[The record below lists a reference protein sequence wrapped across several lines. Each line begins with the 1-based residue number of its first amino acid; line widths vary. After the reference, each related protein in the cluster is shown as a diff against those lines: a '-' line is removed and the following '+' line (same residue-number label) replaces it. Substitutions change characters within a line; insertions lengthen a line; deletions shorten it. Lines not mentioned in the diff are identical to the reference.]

1 MSDCTTVFHS
11 IPKVHKVIKELV
23 YGNVADGRRL
33 ANLINSD
40 KFKQYCL
47 NDSVAKTD
55 NLEEIKAN
63 VLKRLINNFRKEN
76 IFSVN
81 TTTKIDANSGF
92 YNMRSQAAYNTAIV
106 YAADVIKAINKK
118 LTKDDLKNN
127 NFYSV
132 IINKAKKSFK
142 STLIIRANAYGNK
155 FDLKTPLIDI
165 ITWMNNNEVSE
176 QDLNYC
182 DFVQSVFGADTN
194 IWTEIFLNPK
204 LSEFSEDFNIEDEQL
219 KSALM
224 NDEVE
229 DEINDVA
236 DNDETD
242 ESTKQWEFGNNI
254 GSYTNLISKEIK
266 DYFDGLVR
274 LNSTVVGEVE
284 KKGKKI
290 KTYDQDKNNPLGV
303 ITTHNYQEC
312 IIELA
317 DIMNNYGGW
326 INNDI
331 LIEEIIKRA
340 NNKQNFAAFIRLAE
354 DMKNDVNFA
363 NAVRRDINKYIVDCI
378 EVTVTPEGKIESVQ
392 SNTSNNPTRKLF
404 FNLRNNFKSSCI
416 QVNNEDIK
424 SEIDNIKKL
433 INDYNDANKAPQ
445 VKSARRSINIKEINT
460 ARLDETI
467 RNIKEIYRYYF
478 PSLND
483 LSIDNFINKNNDT
496 QINNVTK
503 LVTQLEAVYIAAKNS
518 SIEKQKRDFEISK
531 IRKENRKRELA
542 AIELGQEKS
551 KIKYL
556 KEPEFNDDWI
566 RGIDSPLDAIC
577 KMLSPY
583 SDSKAE
589 LNSRTVEGNLSSD
602 MLYNNYLFNI
612 CKVLSNPETLNLWIE
627 ERLRTKDKTPTTE
640 YAFSN
645 IIFEDEKLGIKGLV
659 RKKENGGYELTEY
672 GTSIVSTYLVNGV
685 TNQMTGT
692 NAKYTN
698 MSDGDYYLLGLYA
711 FLKPTKTYKKYNLDM
726 KDIPVTTPYIMR
738 TPSDAPKNF
747 MVTLPRYSINGFWD
761 YDDKKLNKYVNDNF
775 SKFNKTIEVS
785 QNVIAN
791 INNGGYKPIKTEK
804 DELVDYII
812 NPPKEIQINN
822 SNVVQEGDTNRIVFE
837 TIGKDGIGYIW
848 FDCNFE
854 YNKAGKLIATNLTFL
869 GKQSNGVKAGNI
881 YDNIESD
888 IKSALRLDYIE
899 KHEKDK
905 KINRNHPLF
914 NLYYNVIR
922 KEILE
927 YLQAEEDIKRLPK
940 SKLIEW
946 YHYNPRKKGIA
957 GGNVFN
963 FSLLDNN
970 YGIDE
975 NGNTIDERIKEVLA
989 LSSTGERPVSLS
1001 NDYNNPITIT
1011 KEAEDAIKDI
1021 INDWLIDYVENEIND
1036 INELYGQFIT
1046 EAANYELE
1054 EFALNQYIANITFDD
1069 LFEGN
1074 QKYYKDAQ
1082 TFLKRA
1088 KEIQAGGT
1096 SYSGIDYLNPA
1107 TYNQSVTETGDI
1119 IKVGGKEIKIRTG
1132 WNAITIHNSSKPST
1146 NKNILYDKLKK
1157 VVNEDKAKEIAS
1169 RFGYVT
1175 PLTEKEK
1182 EEGKEEDEGVTTKVN
1197 DAQSYITIYE
1207 MARRVKLMGLYPKY
1221 EKLLNQLTD
1230 DTTTIDEIDI
1240 NELDEFIQVQKNF
1253 YYDHYYDEDLRR
1265 HVSRQIKNAELV
1277 LVPKFLGEDTSLG
1290 KLAKIMIENDIDQI
1304 NTQETS
1310 KATNY
1315 DVLDFWDN
1323 DGNMIENVEEFTKQ
1337 AVKTKKPFSYMYL
1350 YRQQEVPQHIID
1362 AKNKAGIQV
1371 MKKILDNGVEETKI
1385 FRDNFTRAYVQN
1397 IKEDFDALMKTFG
1410 IKFDKDYNIVSVDG
1424 KEVNFDKIYKAALKE
1439 ASRLGVD
1446 SNMID
1451 YFMIRN
1457 GNQPTMPNYMNIIA
1471 SKIESIAQS
1480 QFNKFITRQ
1489 KLPGWHAA
1497 QVTSVGL
1504 EGLIQKHKQLK
1515 KGETIETD
1523 ERKRIELN
1531 YHKEDNVV
1539 EILLPKWAKS
1549 MFNQYDENGNLIKE
1563 IKIEDVDEEVLRCI
1577 GYRIP
1582 TEGKQ
1587 SMAVM
1592 KVVGFLPDWMGST
1605 IVVPDEWVTQT
1616 GSDFDV
1622 DSVYGIS
1629 YETYLGSDGRVHKVE
1644 YINGTDEQTSRKRY
1658 INYVRRNGVK
1668 VEFTKVTKED
1678 KEELKENIKLNITS
1692 ANKELLDK
1700 LEETFNKLMEYENEV
1715 YQALPKEDKNFI
1727 KRHHE
1732 NTKGLITFTQSNED
1746 LIKYF
1751 KLKANAATEIEVKNI
1766 YNQIADVY
1774 QQINEFV
1781 EYTKDTNRNIFS
1793 KSKEI
1798 YNDKVKKLFEEA
1810 INIYNK
1816 AIEDAAVKE
1825 DLMSY
1830 EEFASQSIEAQ
1841 NTRQARNNRIVNSM
1855 IAIMNHKSSVAENL
1869 SCSNFDDISDA
1880 IKQTDKL
1887 FESSKVKPNVN
1898 NPLTQIK
1905 FRRNAMSGATL
1916 KAFSVSRDTGNS
1928 VFNVSRGK
1936 LTVPIKVRY
1945 SNNINMKTVKE
1956 AFDVEEDTGLVKHEG
1971 LANSKNDKN
1980 VTGEY
1985 ITVASS
1991 HTTAHILDAIKEGAI
2006 PNENEYTFA
2015 AFKTLFDIG
2024 IDAYSAILWLRQP
2037 AITRIVNAYFESQSV
2052 FTIGQF
2058 NPIHTAVKRIAKELG
2073 IEVNKQ
2079 LVNDFTPIGQVL
2091 TALENKYGEE
2101 FRKIYPYSL
2110 INFNNSGKAEVLN
2123 IDIPKIE
2130 NRIKNNDNK
2139 VYNLLFDLGAIM
2151 NFNYMNDVS
2160 RIISNHIRVLNP
2172 DKFGAKQTI
2181 YETNKV
2187 IENIKELYNKN
2198 EHKFITDE
2206 NGKPIIDCIY
2216 PGLIVEDYNPVRDE
2230 TYIYEDFE
2238 GYLANTEESAYPS
2251 LNAFMKYSTVPSIM
2265 INRLLFDTE
2274 NYKFIDAINN
2284 IEKFIN
2290 GKVDKTL
2297 YVDFKKYILDELYK
2311 SSCGILVKP
2320 IKLNKQGN
2328 IEIDIDT
2335 ETENIKN
2342 SSPVE
2347 GESAKEIARIY
2358 GYGYT
2363 MHYDIDITNVTNL
2376 TDEEIAAFAKLTPGQ
2391 KVDFIQSRLLDSER
2405 SIFDYIKINL
2415 YDERQIKSTGA
2426 SRHNILFDDQQK
2438 DMETIYRLFQAA
2450 FDNSNPLI
2458 RLTMID
2464 IIKYAF
2470 VVEGY
2475 QFKKGNISKIIKND
2489 ALYKNIE
2496 EGGTGIIDSIKNVVN
2511 KVNNDILETNNTY
2524 EDYIRSHSTIRQVNK
2539 YRIRYTNNRPNIY
2552 TLTNGGGMY
2561 MLSTADKTKD
2571 VLKEMKLI
2579 SEYTV
2584 DKVTKYNINSRY
2596 ININNK
2602 NKSILYYVHSID
2614 VGNNDKVIYL
2624 IPLNKL
2630 EANEHGEFS
2639 VNENNNKFPN
2649 KAYYFKLIEESRTK
2663 NIPFNRLKEVI
2674 AELYTKEFKSEY
2686 MSKRI
2691 TNNNEKDVPEND
2703 DFLIKVDDSAT
2714 KQMIKKINNVFADNS
2729 VNNYWFYNGSFI
2741 LKNAFKV
2748 VNKFSEQVIYDE
2760 SGSPQRYLIKR
2771 LKFKNLT
2778 AKVIS
2783 DNESLKEIQKAKE
2796 AGLKTIDGVYY
2807 IQRYEESS
2815 PVEEVLED
2823 EVHYSGV
2830 DTNIATNSELS
2841 ELTNVAHQFIVDIK
2855 SRAKNNSDKE
2865 ANRVIN
2871 DFHEYNIDINLKS
2884 SINERAMDVIK
2895 RSAAYYASKAIEI
2908 QDKINNFYIDEL
2920 DNKYDILSDKV
2931 IELIKTND
2939 KIRKEYIKLIL
2950 EASTFGNNFPLI
2962 KEISDNNVDDL
2973 TKRNINT
2980 IKKAINDIANDAK
2993 IKKAFNIVAI
3003 EIFQAE
3009 STNPNFDSG
3018 LTDIVNYIVKDAS
3031 ILDSLFQDAQ
3041 ELAIPIIQV
3050 VLKHAND
3057 LVHQR
3062 NFEGKEVLN
3071 TIKQKLA
3078 EKRKEAKENG
3088 QDINMDHIVD
3098 EKGYFTNDID
3108 DKFYEDYA
3116 EKIKA
3121 LNEAKEKGKNSKEY
3135 IKAKFEKDK
3144 WLMENTEQRYIN
3156 DYYREMIENEETMIQ
3171 DDIIDYYIE
3180 YKKLI
3185 DKRNNILRKFKNNR
3199 TKQDKADLKEIR
3211 WRIAEMRD
3219 TYDYNV
3225 GEVKFD
3231 IDYKRALALDMYI
3244 DKKSAIQKRY
3254 FTSTVRPGFEN
3265 ELQHYLDIINKYRKF
3280 DASGKLITNEDILML
3295 NDEYAN
3301 AIEWLS
3307 ENTIYDIGKK
3317 IREEA
3322 NHYMSVLAKGGN
3334 ENNVRYK
3341 NILNTIDE
3349 PYDSNGVIIG
3359 TKFNQNQ
3366 ARNIKL
3372 EQEKNYKNKNKNAD
3386 SRLIRNKSND
3396 NRVFSQTF
3404 YKKFKDNDEQTNE
3417 QRTKIVED
3425 INKILIKTLDDKG
3438 KINLAVLS
3446 IDELRTLSGLYD
3458 LLGNYKNPKSEKVK
3472 SFIKNEVQFHTD
3484 REQWAKDKEVAE
3496 AKGKEYYN
3504 VWKTLSSEKNYAD
3517 GLFIGYK
3524 NEPNSMI
3531 YGYVTPKLD
3540 KDGNVINKNYID
3552 EERGKA
3558 IEYVKEHIKFIPTKY
3573 YYQVVREWNIKGDIA
3588 KNESPEA
3595 YEQWKQEYAEWEE
3608 NNHVFNP
3615 NTGEKEPIRIWTKV
3629 EYVGYGNESKFYQ
3642 PNYENTVPQPLP
3654 NTENE
3659 NYKGVNEYNYN
3670 GKYTKKDPANKY
3682 EKEYR
3687 KVMRDTINDLTENNP
3702 TAHKFV
3708 ASGRFP
3714 RKAKATGGIKGVV
3727 KAGANF
3733 VGFVSNVGN
3742 ENSMSDFI
3750 GYERNRTANIPM
3762 LELLKDGTYKKQEEI
3777 REQRIDESDEDY
3789 NKYVKDTK
3797 NKNEEIAKYNKELD
3811 AKLMDRD
3818 YEAVLE
3824 EFVARA
3830 IDANAKAEC
3839 KIELYYLLEYLRK
3852 YYKGYDITGFGNLRK
3867 DRRNSLD
3874 DEQAYKQK
3882 ALNNA
3887 IKVVEVWAKR
3897 FLFDEYKTKTA
3908 SSNIASVFQNIA
3920 SSKYMMFNITG
3931 GISNVLTG
3939 STNIF
3944 MERFA
3949 GEYFDIKDWEEAKFN
3964 YYIKALPSFVIN
3976 ANKDTSTNLTDAIIK
3991 LMGIVDYAGV
4001 VGLDKSLSESNTAEV
4016 INKLKNYAYS
4026 PQTAGEH
4033 FMQNTAMIT
4042 MMISH
4047 RIYTI
4052 NGKLTIGSFN
4062 KYTRDVESLAM
4073 KKVLENNKELLDL
4086 YNKFINRIKAD
4097 KNILKD
4103 YMWFKKDVN
4112 TEFLRTLKDKQIG
4125 FEYNKIRNEML
4136 AKAKD
4141 EFYNSPRVIDQ
4152 FKLVNGYAQI
4162 KEDSL
4167 LNFKMLAQF
4176 KGKVVSVNKK
4186 IHGVYDK
4193 LGGASIE
4200 STSAWGGVVM
4210 QYHKHI
4216 YTGALKRWRVNG
4228 YYNESRETTEKG
4240 FYVSMWRLAT
4250 TEFVGIEERI
4260 KNNDEDAKFVAA
4272 VQEICRSTINT
4283 FLDFKFNYAVMS
4295 TAEKANIRRALG
4307 ELAGITY
4314 GLVGGIA
4321 SSCLLL
4327 AAEDDDDTLQFI
4339 GNLALYQ
4346 SDRLSSETIM
4356 YNIGAISEFD
4366 KLWSSPVAI
4375 GSSFKDIFGSLGFV
4389 AEYIFNN
4396 EEFNPEYT
4404 TGQYRGENKLNVIIG
4419 RQIPI
4424 YRAIERL
4431 RRLDQNNKY
4440 YKLTENMLSIVP
4452 TKNIAEFIMNK

>member
-1 MSDCTTVFHS
+1 MSNCTSVFHS
-11 IPKVHKVIKELV
+11 IPKVHKIIKELV

-47 NDSVAKTD
+47 NDNVAKTD
-55 NLEEIKAN
+55 NLENIN
-63 VLKRLINNFRKEN
+63 TNTLKRLINNFRKEN

-81 TTTKIDANSGF
+81 ATTKVDANSGF
-92 YNMRSQAAYNTAIV
+92 YNMRSQAAYNTAIT

-118 LTKDDLKNN
+118 LTKEDLKDN
-127 NFYSV
+127 NFYSL
-132 IINKAKKSFK
+132 IINKSKKSFK
-142 STLIIRANAYGNK
+142 SSLIARANSYGNK

-165 ITWMNNNEVSE
+165 VTWMNNNEVSE

-182 DFVQSVFGADTN
+182 DFVQSVFGANTN
-194 IWTEIFLNPK
+194 IWSEIFLNPK
-204 LSEFSEDFNIEDEQL
+204 LSDINDDFNIEDEEL

-254 GSYTNLISKEIK
+254 ASYTNLISKEIK

-326 INNDI
+326 INNDVF
-331 LIEEIIKRA
+331 IEEIIKRA
-340 NNKQNFAAFIRLAE
+340 NNKQNFAAFIRLAN
-354 DMKNDVNFA
+354 DMKNDTNFA

-378 EVTVTPEGKIESVQ
+378 EVTITPEGKIESVQ

-424 SEIDNIKKL
+424 NEIDNIKEL
-433 INDYNDANKAPQ
+433 INQYNTSSKAPI
-445 VKSARRSINIKEINT
+445 VKSSRRSINVEQINV
-460 ARLDETI
+460 ARLDEII
-467 RNIKEIYRYYF
+467 RGVKEIYRYYF

-496 QINNVTK
+496 QINNITK
-503 LVTQLEAVYIAAKNS
+503 LLAQLSSVYIAAKNS

-531 IRKENRKRELA
+531 IRRENKKREIA
-542 AIELGQEKS
+542 AIETGQDKS
-551 KIKYL
+551 KVKYL

-589 LNSRTVEGNLSSD
+589 LNSRTVDGNLSSD

-612 CKVLSNPETLNLWIE
+612 CKVLSNPETLNLWVE
-627 ERLRTKDKTPTTE
+627 ERLRSKDKTPSTE

-672 GTSIVSTYLVNGV
+672 GTNIVSTYLVNGV

-711 FLKPTKTYKKYNLDM
+711 FLKPTKTYKKYNLDI
-726 KDIPVTTPYIMR
+726 KDMTVTTPYMMR

-747 MVTLPRYSINGFWD
+747 MVTLPKYSINGFWD
-761 YDDKKLNKYVNDNF
+761 YDDKKLNSYVDGNF
-775 SKFNKTIEVS
+775 SKYDKTVEVT
-785 QNVIAN
+785 QNVISN
-791 INNGGYKPIKTEK
+791 IKNGGYKPVKLAK
-804 DELVDYII
+804 DELADFVI
-812 NPPKEIQINN
+812 NTPKEIQINN
-822 SNVVQEGDTNRIVFE
+822 SNAIQEGDTNRIVFE

-848 FDCNFE
+848 FDCEFS
-854 YNKAGKLIATNLTFL
+854 YNKAGKLVATNLNYL
-869 GKQSNGVKAGNI
+869 GKQSNGISKGDI
-881 YDNIESD
+881 YDSIESD
-888 IKSALRLDYIE
+888 IKNKLKLEYIE

-905 KINRNHPLF
+905 RINRNHPLF

-922 KEILE
+922 KELLE

-946 YHYNPRKKGIA
+946 YHYNPRKKGIS

-970 YGIDE
+970 YGMDSG
-975 NGNTIDERIKEVLA
+975 GNTIDERIKEVLA
-989 LSSTGERPVSLS
+989 SSSTGGQSVSLS
-1001 NDYNNPITIT
+1001 NDYNNPITISA
-1011 KEAEDAIKDI
+1011 EADEAIKNI
-1021 INDWLIDYVENEIND
+1021 INDWLIDYIKNEVND
-1036 INELYGQFIT
+1036 IKELYGQFIT
-1046 EAANYELE
+1046 EAADYELE
-1054 EFALNQYIANITFDD
+1054 EFALNHYIANIEFDD

-1096 SYSGIDYLNPA
+1096 SYSGIDYLNTA
-1107 TYNQSVTETGDI
+1107 TYRQSVTETGDI

-1132 WNAITIHNSSKPST
+1132 WNAITIHNSSKPSS
-1146 NKNILYDKLKK
+1146 NKNILYNKLKK
-1157 VVNEDKAKEIAS
+1157 VVNKDKAKEIAG
-1169 RFGYVT
+1169 RFGHT
-1175 PLTEKEK
+1175 
-1182 EEGKEEDEGVTTKVN
+1182 EEDGENNATTTKVN

-1230 DTTTIDEIDI
+1230 DVTSIDEINI

-1253 YYDHYYDEDLRR
+1253 YYDHYYDENLKR

-1277 LVPKFLGEDTSLG
+1277 LVPKFLGENTSLG
-1290 KLAKIMIENDIDQI
+1290 KLAKIMIENDIDQV

-1310 KATNY
+1310 KAVNY
-1315 DVLDFWDN
+1315 DVIDFWDN
-1323 DGNMIENVEEFTKQ
+1323 DGNMLGNVEEFTKR
-1337 AVKTKKPFSYMYL
+1337 AIETKKPFSYMYL

-1371 MKKILDNGVEETKI
+1371 MKKILDNGVEETKV
-1385 FRDNFTRAYVQN
+1385 FRDNFTKAYVQN
-1397 IKEDFDALMKTFG
+1397 IKEDFDALMETFG
-1410 IKFDKDYNIVSVDG
+1410 IKFDKDYNIVSADG
-1424 KEVNFDKIYKAALKE
+1424 GEVNFDKIYKAALKE

-1446 SNMID
+1446 SNMLD

-1457 GNQPTMPNYMNIIA
+1457 GNQPTMPNYMNIVA

-1504 EGLIQKHKQLK
+1504 EGLIKKHKQLK
-1515 KGETIETD
+1515 KGESIETD
-1523 ERKRIELN
+1523 EGKRIELN
-1531 YHKEDNVV
+1531 YHKDDNVV

-1563 IKIEDVDEEVLRCI
+1563 IKIEDVDEDVLKCI

-1644 YINGTDEQTSRKRY
+1644 YIDGKDEQSSRKRY
-1658 INYVRRNGVK
+1658 INYARRNGVK

-1678 KEELKENIKLNITS
+1678 KEELKENINLNITS

-1700 LEETFNKLMEYENEV
+1700 LEETFNDLMDYENEV

-1727 KRHHE
+1727 KEHHK

-1751 KLKANAATEIEVKNI
+1751 KLKANAAIEIKIKNI

-1774 QQINEFV
+1774 QQINDFV
-1781 EYTKDTNRNIFS
+1781 EYTRDANYNIFS

-1798 YNDKVKKLFEEA
+1798 YNEKVKDLINKA
-1810 INIYNK
+1810 INLYNK
-1816 AIEDAAVKE
+1816 AIEDAAVNE
-1825 DLMSY
+1825 GLMTY
-1830 EEFASQSIEAQ
+1830 EEFSSQSVEAQ
-1841 NTRQARNNRIVNSM
+1841 NSRKARNNRIVDSM
-1855 IAIMNHKSSVAENL
+1855 IAIMNHKSSIAENL

-1887 FESSKVKPNVN
+1887 FESFKFKPNVN

-1928 VFNVSRGK
+1928 VFNVSRAQ
-1936 LTVPIKVRY
+1936 LTTPIKVKY
-1945 SNNINMKTVKE
+1945 SNNVNMETVKE
-1956 AFDVEEDTGLVKHEG
+1956 AFNVDEETGLVEHKG

-2015 AFKTLFDIG
+2015 AFKTLFDVG
-2024 IDAYSAILWLRQP
+2024 MDAYSAILWLRQP
-2037 AITRIVNAYFESQSV
+2037 GITRIVDAYFESQSV
-2052 FTIGQF
+2052 FTVGQF

-2073 IEVNKQ
+2073 IKVNKQ
-2079 LVNDFTPIGQVL
+2079 LVNDFTPIGEVL
-2091 TALENKYGEE
+2091 TALNNEYGEQ
-2101 FRKIYPYSL
+2101 FRKIYPNSL
-2110 INFNNSGKAEVLN
+2110 IRFDNNTNSDVLN
-2123 IDIPKIE
+2123 INIPAIE
-2130 NRIKNNDNK
+2130 NRIKSEDNT
-2139 VYNLLFDLGAIM
+2139 YNLLFDLGAII
-2151 NFNYMNDVS
+2151 NFNHINNVS
-2160 RIISNHIRVLNP
+2160 KIISNHIRVLNP

-2187 IENIKELYNKN
+2187 IENIKKLYDSGEYKLIIN
-2198 EHKFITDE
+2198 E
-2206 NGKPIIDCIY
+2206 NNKPIIDCIY
-2216 PGLIVEDYNPVRDE
+2216 PGLIFEDYNPVRNE
-2230 TYIYEDFE
+2230 TYNNIDFE

-2265 INRLLFDTE
+2265 INRQLFDTE
-2274 NYKFIDAINN
+2274 SDTFIEAVNN
-2284 IEKFIN
+2284 IEKLIN
-2290 GKVDKTL
+2290 GKIDKAL
-2297 YVDFKKYILDELYK
+2297 YTDFKKYILDELYK
-2311 SSCGILVKP
+2311 NSCNVLTKP

-2335 ETENIKN
+2335 EIANLEG

-2347 GESAKEIARIY
+2347 DEASKEIARIY
-2358 GYGYT
+2358 GYGYST
-2363 MHYDIDITNVTNL
+2363 QYDINIENVAKP
-2376 TDEEIAAFAKLTPGQ
+2376 TDEEIETFAKLTPGQ
-2391 KVDFIQSRLLDSER
+2391 KVEFVQSRLLDSER
-2405 SIFDYIKINL
+2405 SIFDYIKVNL
-2415 YDERQIKSTGA
+2415 YDERQIRKTGD
-2426 SRHNILFDDQQK
+2426 SIHNIIFDDQQK
-2438 DMETIYRLFQAA
+2438 DMETIYRLFQTA
-2450 FDNSNPLI
+2450 FNNSNPLI

-2475 QFKKGNISKIIKND
+2475 QFRKGTVSKIIKND
-2489 ALYKNIE
+2489 ALYKSIE
-2496 EGGTGIIDSIKNVVN
+2496 DGGTGIIDSIKGL
-2511 KVNNDILETNNTY
+2511 VNNINYGRLEANNTY
-2524 EDYIRSHSTIRQVNK
+2524 EDYIRSHSTIRQIGN
-2539 YRIRYTNNRPNIY
+2539 YRIRYTNNKPNIY
-2552 TLTNGGGMY
+2552 ALTNGSGMY
-2561 MLSTADKTKD
+2561 MLSTTDKTKN

-2579 SEYTV
+2579 NEHS
-2584 DKVTKYNINSRY
+2584 DGRSTKYYINSRY
-2596 ININNK
+2596 ININNR
-2602 NKSILYYVHSID
+2602 NKSTLYYVYPID
-2614 VGNNDKVIYL
+2614 IADDNKVIYL

-2639 VNENNNKFPN
+2639 VNQINNKYPN
-2649 KAYYFKLIEESRTK
+2649 KEYYFRLIDESRSK
-2663 NIPFNRLKEVI
+2663 NIPFNRLKDAN
-2674 AELYTKEFKSEY
+2674 AELYSKEFIDKF
-2686 MSKRI
+2686 KAKKI
-2691 TNNNEKDVPEND
+2691 NNKEDKDVPEND
-2703 DFLIKVDDSAT
+2703 DFLIRVEDSAT
-2714 KQMIKKINNVFADNS
+2714 KQMIAKINNVFANS
-2729 VNNYWFYNGSFI
+2729 NINNYWFYNGSFA
-2741 LKNAFKV
+2741 LKNAFKT

-2760 SGSPQRYLIKR
+2760 TGAPQKYLIKR

-2783 DNESLKEIQKAKE
+2783 DNESLAEIQKAKE

-2807 IQRYEESS
+2807 VQRYEESS
-2815 PVEEVLED
+2815 PIEEYVAED
-2823 EVHYSGV
+2823 DVHFSGV
-2830 DTNIATNSELS
+2830 DTNIDTTPELS
-2841 ELTNVAHQFIVDIK
+2841 ELTDVAHQFIVDIK
-2855 SRAKNNSDKE
+2855 SRQSSDKE

-2871 DFHEYNIDINLKS
+2871 NFHEYNIDINLKS
-2884 SINERAMDVIK
+2884 SINERAVDVIK
-2895 RSAAYYASKAIEI
+2895 RSASYYASKAIEI

-2931 IELIKTND
+2931 ISLIKEND
-2939 KIRKEYIKLIL
+2939 KIRKEYINLIL
-2950 EASTFGNNFPLI
+2950 AASTFGNNFPLI
-2962 KEISDNNVDDL
+2962 KEISDNNLDDL

-2980 IKKAINDIANDAK
+2980 IKKAITDIANDTK
-2993 IKKAFNIVAI
+2993 IKKAFNLVAV
-3003 EIFQAE
+3003 EIFQAQ
-3009 STNPNFDSG
+3009 SSNPNFDSE

-3031 ILDSLFQDAQ
+3031 TLDSLFQDAQ

-3050 VLKHAND
+3050 VLKHANN

-3062 NFEGKEVLN
+3062 NLEGKE
-3071 TIKQKLA
+3071 TIKEL
-3078 EKRKEAKENG
+3078 KRKLKEIREEARAKGEE
-3088 QDINMDHIVD
+3088 INTSHIVD
-3098 EKGYFTNDID
+3098 EKGYFTNDIK

-3121 LNEAKEKGKNSKEY
+3121 LNEAKEKGINSKEY

-3144 WLMENTEQRYIN
+3144 WFAENTEQKYID
-3156 DYYREMIENEETMIQ
+3156 DYYKAIIANEETMIK
-3171 DDIIDYYIE
+3171 DDIIDYYIK
-3180 YKKLI
+3180 YKELI

-3199 TKQDKADLKEIR
+3199 TKQDIADLKEIR
-3211 WRIAEMRD
+3211 TQIALMRD
-3219 TYDYNV
+3219 TYDYV
-3225 GEVKFD
+3225 TGDMKYG
-3231 IDYKRALALDMYI
+3231 IDYKRAEALDNYI
-3244 DKKSAIQKRY
+3244 NKKSQIQKQY
-3254 FTSTVRPGFEN
+3254 FTSTARPGFEN

-3280 DASGKLITNEDILML
+3280 DASGKLITSEDVLIL

-3307 ENTIYDIGKK
+3307 ENTIYDIGED
-3317 IREEA
+3317 IRKEMK
-3322 NHYMSVLAKGGN
+3322 HHLSVLSNKDKDSQ
-3334 ENNVRYK
+3334 YK
-3341 NILNTIDE
+3341 NILNKIDE

-3359 TKFNQNQ
+3359 TKFNENQ
-3366 ARNIKL
+3366 IKAIK
-3372 EQEKNYKNKNKNAD
+3372 EQQERNYKAKNQNAD

-3396 NRVFSQTF
+3396 DRVFSQEF
-3404 YKKFKDNDEQTNE
+3404 YSKFSDGNKETNK
-3417 QRTKIVED
+3417 QRNKIVED

-3438 KINLAVLS
+3438 KINLSVLN
-3446 IDELRTLSGLYD
+3446 IDELRKLNELYD
-3458 LLGNYKNPKSEKVK
+3458 ILGNYKTPKSEKVK
-3472 SFIKNEVQFHTD
+3472 AFIKNDVQFYTD
-3484 REQWAKDKEVAE
+3484 REQWAKDKEAAE

-3504 VWKTLSSEKNYAD
+3504 VWKTLANKKNYAD
-3517 GLFIGYK
+3517 GILIGYA

-3531 YGYVTPKLD
+3531 FGYVSPKLD
-3540 KDGNVINKNYID
+3540 KNGNVIKKEYYD
-3552 EERGKA
+3552 EEKEES
-3558 IEYVKEHIKFIPTKY
+3558 IKYIKEHIKFIPTKY
-3573 YYQVVREWNIKGDIA
+3573 YYQTVREWNIKGDIA

-3595 YEQWKQEYAEWEE
+3595 YEQWQKDYAEWEE
-3608 NNHVFNP
+3608 NNHIYNP
-3615 NTGEKEPIRIWTKV
+3615 TTKEKEPIRIWTKV
-3629 EYVGYGNESKFYQ
+3629 EYVGYGNEIKFYQ
-3642 PNYENTVPQPLP
+3642 PNYENTIPQPLP
-3654 NTENE
+3654 GVENE
-3659 NYKGVNEYNYN
+3659 NYNGVNEYNYKN
-3670 GKYTKKDPANKY
+3670 
-3682 EKEYR
+3682 KEYKQEDIANESER
-3687 KVMRDTINDLTENNP
+3687 KYRKLMRDTIYNLTKDNP
-3702 TAHKFV
+3702 TAHRFA

-3714 RKAKATGGIKGVV
+3714 RKAKAISGVRGV
-3727 KAGANF
+3727 KKALLNFAGFMYNT
-3733 VGFVSNVGN
+3733 SN
-3742 ENSMSDFI
+3742 ENSISDFI
-3750 GYERNRTANIPM
+3750 GYERSRTANIPM
-3762 LELLKDGTYKKQEEI
+3762 LELLKDGTYKKPEKI
-3777 REQRIDESDEDY
+3777 REQLLDESDEDY
-3789 NKYVKDTK
+3789 AKYVKDTK
-3797 NKNEEIAKYNKELD
+3797 QKNEDIAKYNKELD

-3818 YEAVLE
+3818 YEAVFE
-3824 EFVARA
+3824 EFVTRA
-3830 IDANAKAEC
+3830 IDANAKDET

-3852 YYKGYDITGFGNLRK
+3852 YYKGYDVTTFGNLRK
-3867 DRRNSLD
+3867 DKRNSLE

-3882 ALNNA
+3882 VLNNA
-3887 IKVVEVWAKR
+3887 IKVVEVWSKR
-3897 FLFDEYKTKTA
+3897 FLFDEYKIKARDTKLT
-3908 SSNIASVFQNIA
+3908 SVLQNVA

-3949 GEYFDIKDWEEAKFN
+3949 GEYFNIKDWEEAKFN
-3964 YYIKALPSFVIN
+3964 YYIKSIPSFVIN
-3976 ANKDTSTNLTDAIIK
+3976 SNKNTSNNLTDAVIK
-3991 LMGIVDYAGV
+3991 LMGIVDYADV
-4001 VGLDKSLSESNTAEV
+4001 VGLDKSLNESNTAEI
-4016 INKLKNYAYS
+4016 INKLKNYAYTT
-4026 PQTAGEH
+4026 QTAGEH
-4033 FMQNTAMIT
+4033 FMQNTAMLT

-4047 RIYTI
+4047 RIYSI
-4052 NGKLTIGSFN
+4052 DGKVTIGSFN
-4062 KYTRDVESLAM
+4062 KYTRDVEKLAM
-4073 KKVLENNKELLDL
+4073 KEVLKDNKELLDL
-4086 YNKFINRIKAD
+4086 YNKFINRIKTD
-4097 KNILKD
+4097 KNVLKD

-4112 TEFLRTLKDKQIG
+4112 TEFLRSLKDKNIG
-4125 FEYNKIRNEML
+4125 FEYNKVRKEML
-4136 AKAKD
+4136 DKAKD
-4141 EFYNSPRVIDQ
+4141 EFYNNPRVIDQ
-4152 FKLVNGYAQI
+4152 FELVDGYAQI
-4162 KEDSL
+4162 KKDSL
-4167 LNFKMLAQF
+4167 LNFKMLAEF

-4200 STSAWGGVVM
+4200 STSAWGGVIM

-4216 YTGALKRWRVNG
+4216 YTGTLKRWRING
-4228 YYNESRETTEKG
+4228 YYNESRETIEKG
-4240 FYVSMWRLAT
+4240 FYVSMWNFAT
-4250 TEFVGIEERI
+4250 TEFKGIKERI
-4260 KNNDEDAKFVAA
+4260 KNNDENATFVAA

-4283 FLDFKFNYAVMS
+4283 FLNFKFNYATMS
-4295 TAEKANIRRALG
+4295 TAEKANMRRALG
-4307 ELAGITY
+4307 ELMGITY
-4314 GLVGGIA
+4314 GLIGGIA
-4321 SSCLLL
+4321 ASCLLL

-4396 EEFNPEYT
+4396 EEFKPEYT
-4404 TGQYRGENKLNVIIG
+4404 TGQYRGENKLGVIIG

-4440 YKLTENMLSIVP
+4440 YKLTENMLSIIP
-4452 TKNIAEFIMNK
+4452 TKNIAEFIMNE